1 MSPVPTG
8 TAPETD
14 LPGLVRSQ
22 ESTLST
28 VRRGLALSPE
38 LTRGLWVTLS
48 LAALM
53 TLGRVVVPVA
63 VQQVTDH
70 GLLAEGGVDTGYVA
84 RLTLACAVLVVLTA
98 VCGYLVNVR
107 LFTAAEGGLAT
118 LRTTA
123 FRHVHDL
130 SMLTQSSQRRGSM
143 VSRVTSDVDTISQFA
158 QFGGIILILSTGQI
172 VISVALMAFYSPLL
186 LLVVLVS
193 FVPLFVAVTRLQRVL
208 GRAYLAVRERVGDM
222 LAAISESIG
231 GAETIRAHHIQERT
245 AARIDGAVEDHRRA
259 AVRAHVRSSV
269 AFGTG
274 QLFTGLTLAT
284 VLAAGTWLAV
294 EGHLT
299 LGELLAFLF
308 LVNLFTQ
315 PVQQATEILNEL
327 QNAVAG
333 WRRVLDVIDTPADV
347 ADPVD
352 GVELPRGPVSIEMT
366 DVGFAYPGGPPVL
379 HDISWHVA
387 PGTRVAVVGETGSGK
402 STLSKLLTR
411 LVDPTSGTVH
421 LDGVDLRTVRFAS
434 LRERVVLV
442 PQEGFLF
449 DADLATNIR
458 VGAPEA
464 DEAEILAAVAELGL
478 TDWLEQLPDGLRSPV
493 GPRGSSLSAGER
505 QLVAILRAYLA
516 DPDLLG
522 LDEATS
528 AVDPATEVRIQAALE
543 RLLEGRTSVAI
554 AHRLSTA
561 EAADVVVVVD
571 DGRIVEHGHHRDLV
585 GAGGRYA
592 ALHASWAAQQQH

>member
-1 MSPVPTG
+1 MSPVPTQAA
-8 TAPETD
+8 TETD
-14 LPGLVRSQ
+14 LPGLVRSE

-38 LTRGLWVTLS
+38 LTRGLWVTLT
-48 LAALM
+48 LAGLM
-53 TLGRVVVPVA
+53 TLGRVVIPVA
-63 VQQVTDH
+63 VQQVTDN
-70 GLLAEGGVDTGYVA
+70 GLLADGGVDTGYVT
-84 RLTLACAVLVVLTA
+84 RLVLGCAVLVVVTA
-98 VCGYLVNVR
+98 FCGYLVNVR
-107 LFTAAEGGLAT
+107 LFRAAEGGLAT

-158 QFGGIILILSTGQI
+158 QFGGLILILSTGQI
-172 VISVALMAFYSPLL
+172 VISVTLMAIYSPVLL
-186 LLVVLVS
+186 AVVLVS
-193 FVPLFVAVTRLQRVL
+193 FVPLFVVVTRLQKVL
-208 GRAYLAVRERVGDM
+208 GRAYLSVRERVGDM
-222 LAAISESIG
+222 LAAVSESIG
-231 GAETIRAHHIQERT
+231 GAETIRAHHIQDRT
-245 AARIDGAVEDHRRA
+245 AARIDAAVEAHRRA
-259 AVRAHVRSSV
+259 AVGAHVRSSA
-269 AFGTG
+269 AFGLG
-274 QLFTGLTLAT
+274 QMFTGLTLAL
-284 VLAAGTWLAV
+284 VLTAGTWLAV
-294 EGHLT
+294 HGHLT

-308 LVNLFTQ
+308 LVNLFTM

-333 WRRVLDVIDTPADV
+333 WRRVLDVVDTPADV

-352 GVELPRGPVSIEMT
+352 GVSLPRGPVSIEMVG
-366 DVGFAYPGGPPVL
+366 VGFAYPGGPPVL
-379 HDISWHVA
+379 HDIDWHVA
-387 PGTRVAVVGETGSGK
+387 PRTRVAVVGETGSGK
-402 STLSKLLTR
+402 STLAKLLTR
-411 LVDPTSGTVH
+411 LVDPTTGTVS

-458 VGAPEA
+458 VGAPDAE
-464 DEAEILAAVAELGL
+464 DVEILAAIEALGL
-478 TDWLEQLPDGLRSPV
+478 TAWIGQLPAGLSSPV
-493 GPRGSSLSAGER
+493 GPRGEALSAGER
-505 QLVAILRAYLA
+505 QLVAIVRAYLA
-516 DPDLLG
+516 DPDLLV

-528 AVDPATEVRIQAALE
+528 AVDPATEVRIQSALE

-571 DGRIVEHGHHRDLV
+571 DGRIVETGHHRDLV
-585 GAGGRYA
+585 GAGGRYS
-592 ALHASWAAQQQH
+592 ALHASWAAQQEH